1 MPISLPSFPTRRLVL
16 LRFTRGAPAGDPLP
30 DAPDIDERGYRAP
43 FEGPMASLAAGT
55 TVQVG
60 LRRFLLETRTP
71 LFVESSD
78 PSVVRIVDPASG
90 ALPNDDSM
98 TIRFTGVDGG
108 TDRRRWRK
116 TSAFTLRKET
126 ASYIRSYEKT
136 VHGGQLENVQDA
148 RGNICLLR
156 EVPAAGRTR

>member
-30 DAPDIDERGYRAP
+30 DAPDIDERGYRSP

-60 LRRFLLETRTP
+60 LTRFLLDTRTP

-90 ALPNDDSM
+90 ALPGTDSM
-98 TIRFTGVDGG
+98 TIRFAGVDGG
-108 TDRRRWRK
+108 TDRRNAVVRVRLG
-116 TSAFTLRKET
+116 TL
-126 ASYIRSYEKT
+126 
-136 VHGGQLENVQDA
+136 
-148 RGNICLLR
+148 
-156 EVPAAGRTR
+156 

>member
-43 FEGPMASLAAGT
+43 FEGPMASLAAGN

-60 LRRFLLETRTP
+60 LRRFLLEARTP

-78 PSVVRIVDPASG
+78 PSVVKVVAALRDVYERKPVTLIRAMYERPAPPTPTR
-90 ALPNDDSM
+90 AAQ
-98 TIRFTGVDGG
+98 
-108 TDRRRWRK
+108 
-116 TSAFTLRKET
+116 AF
-126 ASYIRSYEKT
+126 A
-136 VHGGQLENVQDA
+136 DA
-148 RGNICLLR
+148 FRVR
-156 EVPAAGRTR
+156 PPEER